1 MPSDSA
7 FQYFLSPDS
16 DVLTYGK
23 KAFQLPSWSSMTVAD
38 IQLFAR
44 GWSVIIPMCALI
56 KILCVSVIRYHV
68 RSTPGCREWFQ
79 SRMKLSKL
87 FVFHE
92 PEHLFILFEVH
103 HSMLFV
109 RGEPRLRCTRIPCF
123 VIMFFIRPG
132 ISLYD
137 NWYTLHIRLI
147 WSSRYN
153 LGPWGPWTI
162 VYSRNVWSTI
172 SVRNP
177 PLIVL
182 KKKRSKR
189 LILQKINGIFAFHP
203 RCYLFTC
210 FSWGSQASNHFE
222 YIQILR
228 LKNHDC

>member
-44 GWSVIIPMCALI
+44 GWSVIIPMFALI

-162 VYSRNVWSTI
+162 VYLRNVWSTI

-182 KKKRSKR
+182 KKKVKTVD
-189 LILQKINGIFAFHP
+189 FAEDQRYFCISSSLLP
-203 RCYLFTC
+203 FYMFL
-210 FSWGSQASNHFE
+210 
-222 YIQILR
+222 LR
-228 LKNHDC
+228 QSSFQSL